1 MTNNNDFQP
10 LIFQL
15 LEEAPQH
22 HPARN
27 RDVDGVL
34 DPELRDFESSVAK
47 VYNLLR
53 HTLHLVAEDQRI
65 APPWGPN

>member
-1 MTNNNDFQP
+1 MTKNNDFQP

-53 HTLHLVAEDQRI
+53 HTLR
-65 APPWGPN
+65 